1 MIVQIDDRSMVKS
14 RIEMIDDRSMIE
26 SVIHHELFEPE
37 LHELRVIYVRLGSAI
52 DMIACSGD
60 NAHDCLTRTNEC
72 L

>member
-60 NAHDCLTRTNEC
+60 NAHDCLTRTND
-72 L
+72 